1 MATGKTHPRPLSPH
15 LQVYKKMLSMMA
27 SITHRITGAALFFGF
42 LLFIW
47 WLLAAAT
54 GPAYFDFV
62 DSLFATWLGQL
73 VLFGDFL
80 SPIED
85 IEARFRRFAAQGVTW
100 ALMYHFL
107 GGIRHLTWDTG
118 HGFDL
123 QVIEWIMRT
132 NVIGSVVLT
141 LLVWII
147 GYLVR

>member
-73 VLFGDFL
+73 VLFGF
-80 SPIED
+80 
-85 IEARFRRFAAQGVTW
+85 TW

-141 LLVWII
+141 LLVWIV